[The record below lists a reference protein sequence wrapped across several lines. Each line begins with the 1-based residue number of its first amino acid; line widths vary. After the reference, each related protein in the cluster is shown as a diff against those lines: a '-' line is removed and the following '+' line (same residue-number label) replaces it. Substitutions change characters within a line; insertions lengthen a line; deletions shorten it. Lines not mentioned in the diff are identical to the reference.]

1 MTGTLS
7 HPRDF
12 RRSVLGAALVAMATW
27 WGFGLPYSLFSWL
40 LDPMQLRWV
49 LICYAWEVPVA
60 GCLGPVL
67 FPLLWFRAI
76 ERHWDHTFR
85 DPGAVDPAKAAAL
98 EREILDFP
106 LWVGFVF
113 VVTSLAGYG
122 AGAVQ
127 VRLFSQLPATE
138 IFKIMALGLATGLVG
153 GLFAFL
159 YLESLLAPLLRRF
172 GVLWAVVPPAGRRVP
187 LHEKVFAGSVI
198 ITLTALVLLGT
209 IFYSRGERV
218 LEEQIGRRILAEA
231 HHVAADLEQQGT
243 ARARDAT
250 WWREQVAHMELGPSG
265 YAYLA
270 RRDGTVVAGAGGP
283 PRLDAE
289 GFRPSVTHAILTGA
303 GGVAVD
309 RVYTPRIV
317 AFVPLGDGGER
328 ILAVVYRGDFEGE
341 LDAMLHR
348 GLVVFLASLVLALA
362 QGILFSRRLTR
373 PIEEVTALAGAIARA
388 PGGPWET
395 VAVRTND
402 EVGEL
407 ATAFNQMIARL
418 EEARTGLER
427 RVAAATRNIATLYEM
442 ARTTTSTLEIAD
454 VLELVA
460 EKTLTAL
467 GLERLL
473 VLWHPPELGDVV
485 DVYAAAAGGPGER
498 LEIAEP
504 VDLAGLC
511 PGTRPTLIAT
521 ARLPAALA
529 DQLPA
534 PRLLCLPLVF
544 KDDLLGVV
552 LAGLAADGPTPDL
565 ELAAAL
571 ASQAA
576 AALANAGLFETVRQ
590 KEGELR
596 KLSHLRA
603 QAQEES
609 LRAMSRELHDGFG
622 QVLTVISMDLGMLE
636 RAPDLDAGA
645 LRARLRD
652 VRDQLSRLMHEV
664 RTMSQVLRPP
674 MLDFG
679 LVPTLHWFV
688 EKFTRSARIEVRLRT
703 PPEETRLPPPIE
715 LLLYRVAQEA
725 LTNVAKHARAR
736 HVDVELAVQ
745 DAHVTLDVADDGV
758 GFEVDRFRRTPSLA
772 GVGLLGMRER
782 VAYYR
787 GELDIRSGPNA
798 GVRIRVAIPLD
809 AVQSGDG
816 GLAEVAD
823 EVETPREAPLR
834 PSPAARPR

>member
-1 MTGTLS
+1 MTG
-7 HPRDF
+7 
-12 RRSVLGAALVAMATW
+12 
-27 WGFGLPYSLFSWL
+27 
-40 LDPMQLRWV
+40 
-49 LICYAWEVPVA
+49 
-60 GCLGPVL
+60 
-67 FPLLWFRAI
+67 
-76 ERHWDHTFR
+76 
-85 DPGAVDPAKAAAL
+85 
-98 EREILDFP
+98 
-106 LWVGFVF
+106 
-113 VVTSLAGYG
+113 
-122 AGAVQ
+122 
-127 VRLFSQLPATE
+127 
-138 IFKIMALGLATGLVG
+138 
-153 GLFAFL
+153 
-159 YLESLLAPLLRRF
+159 
-172 GVLWAVVPPAGRRVP
+172 
-187 LHEKVFAGSVI
+187 
-198 ITLTALVLLGT
+198 
-209 IFYSRGERV
+209 
-218 LEEQIGRRILAEA
+218 
-231 HHVAADLEQQGT
+231 
-243 ARARDAT
+243 
-250 WWREQVAHMELGPSG
+250 
-265 YAYLA
+265 
-270 RRDGTVVAGAGGP
+270 
-283 PRLDAE
+283 
-289 GFRPSVTHAILTGA
+289 
-303 GGVAVD
+303 
-309 RVYTPRIV
+309 
-317 AFVPLGDGGER
+317 
-328 ILAVVYRGDFEGE
+328 
-341 LDAMLHR
+341 
-348 GLVVFLASLVLALA
+348 LAS
-362 QGILFSRRLTR
+362 
-373 PIEEVTALAGAIARA
+373 AIARA
-388 PGGPWET
+388 PGGPWEP

-418 EEARTGLER
+418 EEARSGLER

-652 VRDQLSRLMHEV
+652 VRDQLSRLM
-664 RTMSQVLRPP
+664 Q
-674 MLDFG
+674 
-679 LVPTLHWFV
+679 
-688 EKFTRSARIEVRLRT
+688 
-703 PPEETRLPPPIE
+703 
-715 LLLYRVAQEA
+715 
-725 LTNVAKHARAR
+725 
-736 HVDVELAVQ
+736 
-745 DAHVTLDVADDGV
+745 
-758 GFEVDRFRRTPSLA
+758 
-772 GVGLLGMRER
+772 
-782 VAYYR
+782 
-787 GELDIRSGPNA
+787 
-798 GVRIRVAIPLD
+798 
-809 AVQSGDG
+809 
-816 GLAEVAD
+816 
-823 EVETPREAPLR
+823 
-834 PSPAARPR
+834 